1 MTFLLQERDPFDLTP
16 ENGVSKPIGGFSEN
30 VSAAYQG
37 ARMNDQA
44 YSEATILKDQW
55 GPIVDMVN
63 ERSGGKSFFNPAN
76 YLSSGFFDAS
86 ASEGNA
92 QRQYQYT
99 AAQIV
104 KFINQNK
111 EAYPELQWVTHD
123 EVLNRGKQ
131 AAIKARQNLMDLEG
145 RSPGGL
151 NTIGRFVGAI
161 GGAATDPF
169 NWQGGLAV
177 RTSGSLLSMSFKEAF
192 VNAGLESMAQSG
204 VQKWYKELGYEYTP
218 EQFWYSVAAA
228 GAFGGAMPGALKI
241 GGKTISLTTD
251 QMRKGYDALVKSGAH
266 KPSEVE
272 LSALRQS
279 ENIVEDM
286 KANPLVD
293 AVEHETRLNEA
304 KAAVDS
310 GEPPPISDAPASPL
324 KPTRSVNEAD
334 NLDGLIY
341 KFDPQTI
348 KVDAE
353 TFQFKAGGDEFGV
366 TERLQGVTQWDPI
379 KAGQVTIYEYAD
391 GGRFVADGH
400 QRVGLARRI
409 QSQDP
414 TQEVALYGH
423 LLRET
428 DGITPEMAR
437 VIAAVKNIAEG
448 TGTAI
453 DAAKVLRVAPERIGE
468 LPPRSALV
476 RQAQGLVLLSDKA
489 FGAVVNQVIPA
500 NYAALVG
507 RLVPEDEGLQDAAI
521 AILAKTDPANEFQ
534 AEAIIRQVRDAGAQ
548 TMKQEGLFGEEI
560 ITESFFTERARIL
573 DRAQKQLRQ
582 DKAAFS
588 TLTRNAERLEA
599 EGNQLARQANEK
611 RTANDTQ
618 AIALL
623 QALANIRGPISD
635 ALSAAARS
643 ARESGSYAEPTRN
656 FVDAVRRAAESGDFD
671 RVSSGDV
678 GQLVD
683 APTQSRTAKDVSERV
698 VDDFDEPAGVGA
710 KDQGDQIE
718 ADLFGQRD
726 PVREAVQEDINL
738 RQDLKRQLDEGAA
751 EADIDNHPAVVKAIE
766 EAKAIQETHLVEGYG
781 SDLWLSSREFKIGD
795 EAVVGYSSAVER
807 LFERA
812 RRLAWTDEGKAAPDV
827 PTKYEKKA
835 VIVLGPPAAGKST
848 IANPIAQK
856 MGAVILDPDDIK
868 KAMPEYKNG
877 IGANAVHEES
887 SYITSLV
894 EQVAVGSGANVLIPK
909 VGSNPKSVKGLIERL
924 RQNGYEI
931 DLVDMKVDYQ
941 EARRR
946 MFVRFVDT
954 GRLVPPNYVRE
965 VGNNPGK
972 TFDTLKAEGAAD
984 GYTRIDNNVPQGAE
998 RPILEDTRNLLDG
1011 TELRLRDGGEPGFG
1025 YGAERSITET
1035 GARDLKEAEPEI
1047 DMDLEVPVDLRVD
1060 PETGEIAAQTVTLRQ
1075 IQDDIAQD
1083 QKMLDRLRGCAK

>member
-1 MTFLLQERDPFDLTP
+1 MTFLLQERDPLDLLP
-16 ENGVSKPIGGFSEN
+16 ENGISKSLGGFSEN

-37 ARMNDQA
+37 TRMNDQA

-55 GPIVDMVN
+55 GPIVDVVN
-63 ERSGGKSFFNPAN
+63 ERSGSKAFFNPAN
-76 YLSSGFFDAS
+76 YLSGGIFDAS

-92 QRQYQYT
+92 QRQYEYT
-99 AAQIV
+99 AGRII
-104 KFINQNK
+104 KFINENK
-111 EAYPELQWVTHD
+111 EAFPELQWVSRD
-123 EVLNRGKQ
+123 EVLRRGMD
-131 AAIKARQNLMDLEG
+131 AAKKARQDLMDLEG
-145 RSPGGL
+145 RSPGTL
-151 NTIGRFVGAI
+151 NAVGRFVGSM
-161 GGAATDPF
+161 GGVATDPF
-169 NWQGGLAV
+169 VLQGGLAV
-177 RTSGSLLSMSFKEAF
+177 RTTGSLLSMTFKEAF
-192 VNAGLESMAQSG
+192 VNAGLEAMAQSG
-204 VQKWYKELGYEYTP
+204 VEKWYKQLGYEYTP

-241 GGKTISLTTD
+241 GGKTISLTSE
-251 QMRKGYDALVKSGAH
+251 QLRKGYDALVASGY
-266 KPSEVE
+266 KPSAAEQ
-272 LSALRQS
+272 AAIRQA
-279 ENIVEDM
+279 ENMQLEST
-286 KANPLVD
+286 ANPLVD
-293 AVEHETRLNEA
+293 AAEHQSRLSESV
-304 KAAVDS
+304 AAIENV
-310 GEPPPISDAPASPL
+310 EPPPIPDKPGAVL

-341 KFDPQTI
+341 KFDPQSI

-366 TERLQGVTQWDPI
+366 TERLQGVTKWDPI

-414 TQEVALYGH
+414 TQDVALYGH
-423 LLRET
+423 LLREK

-437 VIAAVKNIAEG
+437 VVAAVKNIAEG

-453 DAAKVLRVAPERIGE
+453 DAAKILRVAPERIGE

-476 RQAQGLVLLSDKA
+476 RQAQGLVLLSDKT
-489 FGAVVNQVIPA
+489 FGAVVNGVVPP

-507 RLVPEDEGLQDAAI
+507 RLMPDDEAMQDAAI
-521 AILAKTDPANEFQ
+521 AVLAKTDPANEFQ
-534 AEAIIRQVRDAGAQ
+534 AESIIRQVREAGAQ
-548 TMKQEGLFGEEI
+548 TMKQEGLFGEEV

-623 QALANIRGPISD
+623 QALANTRGPISD
-635 ALSAAARS
+635 ALNAAARS
-643 ARESGSYAEPTRN
+643 ARESGSYSEPTRG

-671 RVSSGDV
+671 RVSAGDV

-683 APTQSRTAKDVSERV
+683 APTQSRTAKDVAERT
-698 VDDFDEPAGVGA
+698 VDDFDDPAGLGA
-710 KDQGDQIE
+710 KEQGDQIE
-718 ADLFGQRD
+718 SDLFGQRE
-726 PVREAVQEDINL
+726 PMREAMQEDVEL
-738 RQDLKRQLDEGAA
+738 RQDLKRQIDQGVA
-751 EADIDNHPAVVKAIE
+751 EADIDSHPAVVKAIE
-766 EAKAIQETHLVEGYG
+766 ESRAVPETHLAEGYG
-781 SDLWLSSREFKIGD
+781 SDLWISSRQFKIGD
-795 EAVVGYSSAVER
+795 ETVVGYSPAVER
-807 LFERA
+807 LYERA
-812 RRLAWTDEGKAAPDV
+812 SRLAWTDEGKAAPDI
-827 PTKYEKKA
+827 PTRFEKKA

-868 KAMPEYKNG
+868 KSLPEYKNG

-887 SYITSLV
+887 SYITSLI
-894 EQVAVGSGANVLIPK
+894 EQVAVGRGANVLIPK
-909 VGSNPKSVKGLIERL
+909 VGSNPKSVKSLIDRL

-931 DLVDMKVDYQ
+931 DLVDMKVDY
-941 EARRR
+941 EVARSR
-946 MFVRFVDT
+946 MFLRFVDT

-972 TFDTLKAEGAAD
+972 TFDTLKKEGAAD
-984 GYTRIDNNVPQGAE
+984 GYTRIDNNGPKDAE
-998 RPILEDTRNLLDG
+998 KPILEDTRNLLDG
-1011 TELRLRDGGEPGFG
+1011 TELRLREGGEPGFG
-1025 YGAERSITET
+1025 YGSERSITET
-1035 GARDLKEAEPEI
+1035 SARDLEPPEPEI
-1047 DMDLEVPVDLRVD
+1047 DLDTEIPLGLRVD
-1060 PETGEIAAQTVTLRQ
+1060 PDTGDVVAETVTLRQ